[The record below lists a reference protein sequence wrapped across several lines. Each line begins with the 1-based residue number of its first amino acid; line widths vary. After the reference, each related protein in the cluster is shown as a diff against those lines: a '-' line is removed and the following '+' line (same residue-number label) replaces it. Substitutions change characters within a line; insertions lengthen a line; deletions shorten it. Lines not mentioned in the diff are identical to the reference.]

1 MQVAAYRQAVC
12 HVEFPGEISKSTGNL
27 KSYANRPYL
36 LEFQWR
42 LLADELSLVPR
53 LVSGD
58 CSAGLHILHARRFR
72 QRTSIVVIAM
82 LFTGCATNPRS
93 LCESLVPSSWTYL
106 PQAPQ
111 GSAGLESSLPVT
123 PSDGLKLVMTGF
135 CAMSRC
141 DRDANNFRAN
151 RRYHRMF
158 EVRPLFNYTPSY
170 ARLAFSRL

>member
-1 MQVAAYRQAVC
+1 MCQVGVVRVDPHRAAGGPIPDTRCYEIVGSKRPCAVSFRPMC
-12 HVEFPGEISKSTGNL
+12 RESRRFARSTRIPL
-27 KSYANRPYL
+27 DK
-36 LEFQWR
+36 
-42 LLADELSLVPR
+42 VV
-53 LVSGD
+53 VS
-58 CSAGLHILHARRFR
+58 HIRRFR

-82 LFTGCATNPRS
+82 LCTGCSTNPRS
-93 LCESLVPSSWTYL
+93 LCESLVPRSWTYL
-106 PQAPQ
+106 PQAPR